1 MIMSKRE
8 TLARFSLI
16 ISKLRRK
23 PATFAEISNTLA
35 RESEIQGYDFNISIR
50 TFQRDL
56 EEIRSLYDIDIQY
69 DFSKKVYKIE
79 SDDQS
84 EVNKRIWEAF
94 DTFHALNLTNQLS
107 DCIDFE
113 KRRSGG
119 TENLYGL
126 LHAVKTHVQIKFT
139 YRKYWEDELTHRR
152 AEPYALKEF
161 RNRWYLLVNDLKD
174 NSIKTFALDRLS
186 DLEITNTHFQLPAD
200 FNVNEYFK
208 YCFGIVRP
216 NEAKPQEVILS
227 FLPVQ
232 GKYVKS
238 LPLHESQQILIDN
251 EQELRVKLTVFIT
264 YDFMMELLSYGEKVK
279 VLTPANLV
287 ADMKETYQNA
297 LKRY

>member
-1 MIMSKRE
+1 MSKRE

-287 ADMKETYQNA
+287 ADMKKTYQNA
-297 LKRY
+297 LNRY